1 VRSTLRA
8 FAVAVVLYAAL
19 ALWYFRALLAC
30 PEACFVDHAA
40 LYGDFAQLARNDTRL
55 NAWILAWVQRSL
67 LSAPGA
73 LFDANA
79 FHPAR
84 GVLAGSEHLIGLAVQ
99 LLWLRPFTASAVAV
113 HQLALAF
120 SAVALGVSTFALV
133 RWLAPPAWIG
143 LVAGAA
149 AMAMPWRSLELMHVQ
164 MLSAHWLPLLWL
176 LALRM
181 LSGDARRSEAWAF
194 AAVLALQLLSSFYVA
209 YLATASLAVLALAVA
224 AQRAA
229 RAQGFARLALAA
241 LPAYALLAWSSRPYL
256 ALQAAG
262 ALPAVPEAAW
272 DRAEVGTAFAV
283 EAWRALAP
291 RLGADL
297 RGADALA
304 LGYSI
309 PATVAVSAASGLVF
323 GLGPAAD
330 PLRRR
335 QRVAGV
341 ALAAVALVAGVFMLG
356 STAHVGGVAIELPAG
371 LAARVLPGFASL
383 RAPLRWGILVSLA
396 APVLASLALA
406 RLDALAR
413 ARLPRRAGRAAAAL
427 AVLALL
433 VVDLRPTPPGTEPVW
448 RDAARTRAAY
458 AALAALPPGPV
469 LEIPWPLG
477 GPAIL
482 ANESLN
488 LLASTLHWRP
498 ILNGFTAYPPPSDAF
513 LRRAGLGLPEAPA
526 LAALGRLAGLRWIV
540 AHGDRLSPESRRV
553 WDEAAEDGRL
563 RRAWSDGTITIF
575 EVPAR
580 ADQGAL
586 AAAVAAPARDRT
598 LGGVS
603 RAPLAL
609 AAPAGRLALAE
620 GLAPFRATGFPH
632 AAPIRLSIENASA
645 REWPGFDPS
654 PQGLVLLRYAFADS
668 AGRLVAGATAP
679 LDVDVPA
686 GATVAAR
693 PIVLP
698 PARVGRLRLCL
709 DLVQRVDRELR
720 PLPVDPVEL
729 EVEVAGFV
737 AERGGEPA
745 RLVRYAEWLGGEPEV
760 ATYSCAAAR

>member
-1 VRSTLRA
+1 VSATRRA
-8 FAVAVVLYAAL
+8 FGAAAALYAAL
-19 ALWYFRALLAC
+19 ALWHFRALLAC
-30 PEACFVDHAA
+30 PDTCFVDHAA

-84 GVLAGSEHLIGLAVQ
+84 GVLAGSEHLIGLALQ
-99 LLWLRPFTASAVAV
+99 LLWLRPFTASAVAL

-120 SAVALGVSTFALV
+120 SAVVLGVSTFALV
-133 RWLAPPAWIG
+133 RWLASPAWIA
-143 LVAGAA
+143 LAAGAA

-164 MLSAHWLPLLWL
+164 ILSAHWLPLLWL
-176 LALRM
+176 LALRV
-181 LSGDARRSEAWAF
+181 LSGDARRGETWAF
-194 AAVLALQLLSSFYVA
+194 AAVLSLQLLSSFYVA

-229 RAQGFARLALAA
+229 RARGLARLALAA

-262 ALPAVPEAAW
+262 ALPAVPDAAW
-272 DRAEVGTAFAV
+272 DRAEVGTAFAA

-291 RLGADL
+291 RLGAGF

-309 PATVAVSAASGLVF
+309 PATVAVLAASGPIL
-323 GLGPAAD
+323 GLRPGAD

-341 ALAAVALVAGVFMLG
+341 ALAAVALVGGVFMLG
-356 STAHVGGVAIELPAG
+356 STAHVGGAAIDLPAG

-383 RAPLRWGILVSLA
+383 RAPLRWGVLVSLA

-413 ARLPRRAGRAAAAL
+413 ARLRRRGGRVAAAL

-433 VVDLRPTPPGTEPVW
+433 AADLRPTPPGAERVW
-448 RDAARTRAAY
+448 PDAARTRAAY

-477 GPAIL
+477 GAAIL
-482 ANESLN
+482 GNESLN

-513 LRRAGLGLPEAPA
+513 LRRAGVGLPAAPA
-526 LAALGRLAGLRWIV
+526 LAALGRLTGLRWIV
-540 AHGDRLSPESRRV
+540 THADRLSPGSRRV
-553 WDEAAEDGRL
+553 WDEAAGDGRL
-563 RRAWSDGTITIF
+563 RRAWSDGTIAIY

-580 ADQGAL
+580 ADHGAL
-586 AAAVAAPARDRT
+586 AAAVAAPASDRT

-603 RAPLAL
+603 RAPLEL
-609 AAPAGRLALAE
+609 TAPAGRLALAE
-620 GLAPFRATGFPH
+620 PLAPFRTTGFPH
-632 AAPIRLSIENASA
+632 LAPIGLSIENASA
-645 REWPGFDPS
+645 RAWPGFDPS
-654 PQGLVLLRYAFADS
+654 TQGLVLLRYAFAD
-668 AGRLVAGATAP
+668 GGGELVAGATAP

-693 PIVLP
+693 PVLQP
-698 PARVGRLRLCL
+698 PVRVGRLRLCL
-709 DLVQRVDRELR
+709 DLVQRVGRELR
-720 PLPVDPVEL
+720 PLPVDPVEV

-737 AERGGEPA
+737 AKRGGA
-745 RLVRYAEWLGGEPEV
+745 SGRLVRYAEWLGGGPEV
-760 ATYSCAAAR
+760 ATYPCAAPR